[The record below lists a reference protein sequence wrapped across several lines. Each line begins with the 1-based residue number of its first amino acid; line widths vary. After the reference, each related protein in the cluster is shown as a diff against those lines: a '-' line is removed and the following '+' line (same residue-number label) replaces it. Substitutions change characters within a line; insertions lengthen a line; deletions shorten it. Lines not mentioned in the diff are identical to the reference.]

1 MWYENP
7 GIVVPLG
14 VFLMTI
20 IIVAITVGFG
30 SLRKIRER
38 ELLAHQDLRTREI
51 EHERKMKELEIE
63 KVKIELEKARL
74 TKAGEPV
81 IR

>member
-14 VFLMTI
+14 VFLMVI
-20 IIVAITVGFG
+20 LIVAITVGFS

-38 ELLAHQDLRTREI
+38 ELLAHQDLRTREM
-51 EHERKMKELEIE
+51 EHERTMKQLEIE
-63 KVKIELEKARL
+63 KVKLEVEKARMA
-74 TKAGEPV
+74 KPGEPV
-81 IR
+81 AR